1 MMEVKEK
8 RMDGGGGVAP
18 SEGRGS
24 KESLLAEAGGGS
36 IIAGRSRKAGTVGF
50 ASSSPLVTTRS
61 GTMIAGMGSALERE
75 RERERMLQRREKR
88 GTLML
93 YQELSKGGNHQTLS
107 LLQTAT
113 PKSQKPT
120 TQTSSSSSSS
130 SAQFLSTPSKSPRG
144 AGKSGKGDLSR
155 TSPPLRA
162 SFFSFFALFYS

>member
-1 MMEVKEK
+1 MEVKEK

-36 IIAGRSRKAGTVGF
+36 VIAGRSRKAGTVGF

-61 GTMIAGMGSALERE
+61 GTMIAGMGAALERE

-120 TQTSSSSSSS
+120 TQTSSSSSS
-130 SAQFLSTPSKSPRG
+130 AQFLSTPSKSPRG

-155 TSPPLRA
+155 TLLPPPALH
-162 SFFSFFALFYS
+162 SFFALLFINYFN